1 MRSLSIRWRLV
12 LSYVLLTVV
21 TVSMVGALALSLIR
35 TSLVERETELLTM
48 NAQAIARQAARS
60 IQPVS
65 DLHSLQQLADMAAF
79 LGNMQVRVLDADG
92 KLIVDSGPRGAA
104 DRLMWITPPRR
115 GSGLD
120 ALIRQPWIVAEL
132 VARNNAAWPDFE
144 ARLLEELGMSDAFP
158 GMSVLV
164 VERMR
169 SPYGNR
175 LIFSELRQLPGP
187 APIREEPLPAS
198 ATRVR
203 VPIELG
209 SSTVGYVELSSA
221 STFNDEALAASQRAF
236 LLAAMGATLVAAL
249 AGLWVSRSLSSPL
262 LALAAAAARMAG
274 GDLSARAPTRASS
287 RSRDGQSR
295 DGRSGDEI
303 EQLAGRFNDMAAR
316 LQASFEALAAERDA
330 LRRFIA
336 DASHELRTPITAL
349 KMSNELLQGPAGD
362 DPAARA
368 EFLAQNA
375 VQLNRLEW
383 ITHNLLDLSRLDA
396 GITPLDLA
404 EHDAG
409 EIIAAA
415 AAAFA
420 PAAEQRG
427 IALRVH
433 HPSSSIP
440 LICDRARVEIALSN
454 LIENALKFTPQ
465 GGCVDVSAEAA
476 GDGVCLVVRDTGIG
490 VAEEDRARIFERF
503 YRGRNHRANGS
514 GLGLAIVKSIA
525 QAHGGTAFVDSAP
538 GQGSTFGIAL
548 PARHC

>member
-175 LIFSELRQLPGP
+175 LIFSELRQPPGP

-209 SSTVGYVELSSA
+209 GSTVGYVELSSA

-295 DGRSGDEI
+295 DGRPGDEI

-396 GITPLDLA
+396 GITQLDLA

-433 HPSSSIP
+433 HPSSPIP

-465 GGCVDVSAEAA
+465 GGWVEVSAGAA
-476 GDGVCLVVRDTGIG
+476 GECVCLVVRDTGIG

-503 YRGRNHRANGS
+503 YRGSNHRADGS

-525 QAHGGTAFVDSAP
+525 QAHGGTAFVESAP